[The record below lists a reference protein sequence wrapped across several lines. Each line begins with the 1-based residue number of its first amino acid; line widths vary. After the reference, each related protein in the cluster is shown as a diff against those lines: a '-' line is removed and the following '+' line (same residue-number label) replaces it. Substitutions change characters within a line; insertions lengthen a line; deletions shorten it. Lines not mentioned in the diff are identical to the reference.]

1 MRNPTYLQL
10 SRRGIYYLRLPIPKR
25 LHPSHL
31 PSTLKI
37 SLRTR
42 DPQEALRLSRSL
54 GHMMDETVIAKLVDG
69 MRYDEI
75 RKLLKEH
82 FQKSLTARI
91 ESINHSGRLSG
102 QERSILASS
111 LMLAESAIKENT
123 SLLDLNNEHRD
134 EIHRFASAY
143 GIDISRSQNLYELLK
158 SEMPK
163 SYRDYIQS
171 IIKYDES
178 LERYDYSD
186 DTTRPEPSKSSLS
199 SGMTIGQLA
208 QSYEHEKR
216 AGRLWVAK
224 TEQEKSEHIALLT
237 EILGIDTNAS
247 SLTATDA
254 KKVKDTLFQYPKNR
268 SKNPTTRGKSLDEV
282 VRIQNVE
289 RIQIPT
295 INKYLQTYNDMFQ
308 WAKRNGHIEE
318 NRFSGL
324 NVRQNKK
331 QGDGKRSSFSNA
343 EIRSIVDAVTTS
355 DVSFVRKP
363 YQKWGTL
370 IGIYTGA
377 RLNEI
382 AQMHLTDI
390 REQNGIWFFDLND
403 DDDSKHLKADASRRP
418 VPIHDQL
425 IEFGII
431 PYVQELRQSGAKKLF
446 PEFTYCTKNG
456 WGRSLGRWFNEQ
468 LMPKLGMKR
477 KELVFHSL
485 RHTVVTRL
493 LQSDVPLPMV
503 RAIVG
508 HKQEGVTHNNYFKSG
523 YKIEQLKITIDQL
536 HFNDQMP

>member
-1 MRNPTYLQL
+1 
-10 SRRGIYYLRLPIPKR
+10 
-25 LHPSHL
+25 
-31 PSTLKI
+31 
-37 SLRTR
+37 
-42 DPQEALRLSRSL
+42 
-54 GHMMDETVIAKLVDG
+54 MMDETVIAKLVDG

-91 ESINHSGRLSG
+91 ESINQSGRLSA
-102 QERSILASS
+102 QDKSILASS
-111 LMLAESAIKENT
+111 IMLAESAIKDNT
-123 SLLDLNNEHRD
+123 TLLDLNEEHND
-134 EIHRFASAY
+134 EIYRFSSAY
-143 GIDISRSQNLYELLK
+143 GIDLSRSPRLYDLLK

-186 DTTRPEPSKSSLS
+186 DGANRTEPDRSPLP
-199 SGMTIGQLA
+199 SGMTIDQLS

-216 AGRLWVAK
+216 AGNLWVAK
-224 TEQEKSEHIALLT
+224 TEQEKSEHIALLK
-237 EILGIDTNAS
+237 EILGFDTDVS
-247 SLTATDA
+247 SITSLDA
-254 KKVKDTLFQYPKNR
+254 KKVKDTLFKYPKNR
-268 SKNPTTRGKSLDEV
+268 SKNPITRGKPLEEAIDL
-282 VRIQNVE
+282 QNIE
-289 RIQIPT
+289 RIKLPT

-308 WAKRNGHIEE
+308 WAKRNGYIEE

-331 QGDGKRSSFSNA
+331 QSEGKRSSFSNA
-343 EIRSIVDAVTTS
+343 EIKSIIDAVTKPGS
-355 DVSFVRKP
+355 AIARKP

-390 REQNGIWFFDLND
+390 RELNGIWCFDLND

-425 IEFGII
+425 IEFGIL

-493 LQSDVPLPMV
+493 LQSDAPLPIV
-503 RAIVG
+503 KAIVG
-508 HKQEGVTHNNYFKSG
+508 HKQEGVTHNNYFKFG
-523 YKIEQLKITIDQL
+523 YKTEQLKLTIDRL
-536 HFNDQMP
+536 NFNDQTS